1 MYDRL
6 TETRPNGRFRK
17 LEVETK
23 VQINHK
29 RTIDYQN
36 LSTGGCMSRLFMTPF
51 RRATHFGVV
60 KAGAGPGLKGG
71 VTPANHGTFAEKDH
85 SLGSGAPRPAGRG

>member
-1 MYDRL
+1 
-6 TETRPNGRFRK
+6 
-17 LEVETK
+17 
-23 VQINHK
+23 
-29 RTIDYQN
+29 
-36 LSTGGCMSRLFMTPF
+36 MSRLFMTPF

-71 VTPANHGTFAEKDH
+71 VTPANHGTFAEMDH